1 MRDDRHHGEEVMRV
15 SRRQRRG
22 QSLVEFALI
31 LLPFLMILIGLF
43 DAGRAIYGY
52 NTVSNAARE
61 AARVAIVDQ
70 TSATVV
76 QAAIDSAAGLGLTAA
91 DVDFDDCAV
100 REQFCTLT
108 VTVTWNY
115 QPITPLIGDMFN
127 PTISSS
133 ASMPV
138 EVVNPPAP

>member
-1 MRDDRHHGEEVMRV
+1 MGVRRRD
-15 SRRQRRG
+15 RRG

-61 AARVAIVDQ
+61 AARVAIVNQ
-70 TSATVV
+70 T
-76 QAAIDSAAGLGLTAA
+76 QAAVIQAAVDSAAGLGLTAA

-100 REQFCTLT
+100 RQQFCILT
-108 VTVTWNY
+108 VTVTWDY
-115 QPITPLIGDMFN
+115 QPITPLIGDVFN